1 MVSNT
6 ITGKRAVCRER
17 EAEDEKLENNY
28 KSMVKGIGFAV
39 PEKILTNADF
49 EKMVDTSDEWIRSRT
64 GMSERHI
71 SDNSTATSDL
81 STEAAKKALA
91 MAGVNAADL
100 DIIITATVTGDT
112 PFPSTACYIQ
122 RNLGATKAAAF
133 DISAA
138 CSGFLYGLTLAD
150 NFIAN
155 GSYKNILVIGAELLS
170 KITDYTDRKTCVL
183 FGDGAGAAVLQP
195 SDGNRGILKTYI
207 HSDGRL
213 TDLLAM
219 PGGGSRHP
227 ASHETVD
234 QRLHYIKME
243 GPEVFKAAVKAM
255 GNAAVDVL
263 KMADMQSSQLALLI
277 PHQANIRIIQATA
290 RRIKLPMEKVF
301 INVDR
306 YGNTSAASIPI
317 ALTEAIEQGRLKKDD
332 YCLLVSFGGGFTT
345 GAVLLKI

>member
-1 MVSNT
+1 M
-6 ITGKRAVCRER
+6 ITG
-17 EAEDEKLENNY
+17 L
-28 KSMVKGIGFAV
+28 GFAV
-39 PEKILTNADF
+39 PEKILTNADL
-49 EKMVDTSDEWIRSRT
+49 EKIVDTSEEWIRTRT

-71 SDNSTATSDL
+71 CDDSTTTSDL
-81 STEAAKKALA
+81 ATEAAKKALTA
-91 MAGVNAADL
+91 AGISAQDL
-100 DIIITATVTGDT
+100 DIIIVATVTADT
-112 PFPSTACYIQ
+112 PFPSAACYVQ
-122 RNLGATKAAAF
+122 NNLNATKAAAF
-133 DISAA
+133 DVSAA

-155 GSYKNILVIGAELLS
+155 GAYKNILVIGVESLS

-183 FGDGAGAAVLQP
+183 FGDGAGAAILQP
-195 SDGNRGILKTYI
+195 SDGTRGIIKTYI

-213 TDLLAM
+213 TNLLYL
-219 PGGGSRHP
+219 PGGGSKHP

-234 QRLHYIKME
+234 QKLHYIRME

-255 GNAAVDVL
+255 GDAAVDIL
-263 KMADMQSSQLALLI
+263 EIAGMKSSQLDLLI

-317 ALTEAIEQGRLKKDD
+317 ALTEAIEQGRLKKND

-345 GAVLLKI
+345 GGVLLKI